1 MPRVERSRCLCL
13 RRLRQYKIGKVFED
27 PVVLECPIDDS
38 QKLSRQGNDCLSRAA
53 AVLDLFV
60 VLLQIL
66 TVTLRDQSALDQR
79 RSAELRATFGDAA
92 AMLRLIRV
100 GHAWNDPEVRSQIAF
115 FGEIINVAN
124 DRQQNAA
131 AQSSNPLDADQIRVA
146 LQLLTFLGDRLFQFG
161 DTLVQA
167 ADLGRR

>member
-1 MPRVERSRCLCL
+1 
-13 RRLRQYKIGKVFED
+13 
-27 PVVLECPIDDS
+27 
-38 QKLSRQGNDCLSRAA
+38 
-53 AVLDLFV
+53 
-60 VLLQIL
+60 
-66 TVTLRDQSALDQR
+66 
-79 RSAELRATFGDAA
+79 
-92 AMLRLIRV
+92 MLRLIRV

-167 ADLGRR
+167 ADLVDDDFQFEIDENVELHGQNSSQSFFTGQGFFAEIDAVRRAQIVNLVL